1 MARTN
6 VKFSIF
12 KYTMLLIVAIF
23 VLYPVYYMITLSFRS
38 QASLWSNPTLL
49 PASDST
55 LENFK
60 AAFASVEFRKA
71 IYNSL
76 IVCSSATLLAVVFG
90 VMSAYALT
98 VLNFKGRDTMG
109 RIIIIAFLTPGA
121 LLFIPFAVIM
131 ANFQLSNS
139 LRGLVLVYLSFTVPL
154 STYLLLGFFRSLPP
168 ELEQAAR
175 IDGANRLQALWYVL
189 VPLVAPG
196 LISVAIITFTGAY
209 NELLY
214 ALVINVSPEVR
225 TVPVAI
231 LNLSV
236 ADEVPWGRTMA
247 YSSIAAIPI
256 MPIYFLGQRFVVE
269 GLQTG
274 SVKG

>member
-1 MARTN
+1 MARPN

-23 VLYPVYYMITLSFRS
+23 VLYPVYYMLTLSFRS

-60 AAFASVEFRKA
+60 AAFTNPEFRKA

-76 IVCSSATLLAVVFG
+76 VVCSSATLLAVIFG

-98 VLNFKGRDTMG
+98 ILNFKGRDTMG

-131 ANFQLSNS
+131 ANLNLSNS
-139 LRGLVLVYLSFTVPL
+139 LKGLVLVYLSFTVPL
-154 STYLLLGFFRSLPP
+154 STYLLLGFFKSLPP

-175 IDGANRLQALWYVL
+175 IDGANRIQALWYVL

-214 ALVINVSPEVR
+214 SLVINVSPEVR

-256 MPIYFLGQRFVVE
+256 MFIYFLGQRFVVE

>member
-55 LENFK
+55 LDNFK
-60 AAFASVEFRKA
+60 AAFVNSEFRKA

-76 IVCSSATLLAVVFG
+76 VVCSSATLLAVIFG

-98 VLNFKGRDTMG
+98 ILNFKGRDTMG
-109 RIIIIAFLTPGA
+109 RVIIIAFLTPGA
-121 LLFIPFAVIM
+121 LLFIPLAVIM
-131 ANFQLSNS
+131 ANLSLSNS

-154 STYLLLGFFRSLPP
+154 STYLLLGFFKSLPP

-196 LISVAIITFTGAY
+196 LISVGIITFTGAY

-214 ALVINVSPEVR
+214 SLVINVSPEVR

-256 MPIYFLGQRFVVE
+256 MAIYFLGQRFVVE

>member
-12 KYTMLLIVAIF
+12 KYTMLLIIAVF
-23 VLYPVYYMITLSFRS
+23 VLYPVYYMITLSLRN
-38 QASLWSNPTLL
+38 QGSLWSNPTLL

-60 AAFASVEFRKA
+60 AAFASVEFKKSL
-71 IYNSL
+71 YNSVV
-76 IVCSSATLLAVVFG
+76 VCSSSTILAILFG
-90 VMSAYALT
+90 VMAAYALT
-98 VLNFKGRDTMG
+98 VLNFRGRDTMG

-139 LRGLVLVYLSFTVPL
+139 LKGLVLVYLSFTVPL
-154 STYLLLGFFRSLPP
+154 ATYLLLGFFRSLPP

-175 IDGANRLQALWYVL
+175 IDGANRLQALWYIL

-196 LISVAIITFTGAY
+196 LVSVAIITFTGAY

-214 ALVINVSPEVR
+214 SLVINVSPEVR

-247 YSSIAAIPI
+247 YSSIAALPI
-256 MPIYFLGQRFVVE
+256 MALYFIGQRFIVE

>member
-1 MARTN
+1 MAKRN
-6 VKFSIF
+6 VKFSLF
-12 KYTMLLIVAIF
+12 KYTMLMFVAIF
-23 VLYPVYYMITLSFRS
+23 VLYPVYYMITLSLRS
-38 QASLWSNPTLL
+38 QGSLWSNPTLL
-49 PASDST
+49 PASDSS
-55 LENFK
+55 LENYR
-60 AAFASVEFRKA
+60 AAFASVEFTTSLK
-71 IYNSL
+71 NSV
-76 IVCSSATLLAVVFG
+76 IVCSSATILALVFG
-90 VMSAYALT
+90 VMAAYALT
-98 VLNFKGRDTMG
+98 ILKFKGRDTMG
-109 RIIIIAFLTPGA
+109 RVIIIAFLTPGA

-131 ANFQLSNS
+131 ANLNLSNS
-139 LRGLVLVYLSFTVPL
+139 LKGLVLVYLSFMVPM

-168 ELEQAAR
+168 ELEEAAR
-175 IDGANRLQALWYVL
+175 IDGANRIQALWYVL
-189 VPLVAPG
+189 VPLIAPG

-214 ALVINVSPEVR
+214 SLVINVSPSVR

-247 YSSIAAIPI
+247 YSSVAAIPI
-256 MPIYFLGQRFVVE
+256 MVLYFLGQRFVVE

>member
-1 MARTN
+1 MAQTN

-256 MPIYFLGQRFVVE
+256 MAIYFLGQRFVVE